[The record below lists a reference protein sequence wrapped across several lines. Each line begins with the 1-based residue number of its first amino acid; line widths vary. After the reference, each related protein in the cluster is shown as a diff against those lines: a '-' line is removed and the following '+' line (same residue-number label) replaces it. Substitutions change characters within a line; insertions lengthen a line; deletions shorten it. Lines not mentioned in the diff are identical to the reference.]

1 MEKINTTW
9 KIFSMYMLIL
19 IFILFSGNAFGQM
32 KVIQFN
38 AGWNSSNE
46 APWVMK
52 LTDCQTIGYVDISTD
67 KEAQTKYK
75 IAVIPT
81 IIIFKDGEEVARFQA
96 DLSFKMVATREE
108 VQEEID
114 NQLMSDF

>member
-1 MEKINTTW
+1 MIIAN
-9 KIFSMYMLIL
+9 IS
-19 IFILFSGNAFGQM
+19 FGQM
-32 KVIQFN
+32 KAMHFN
-38 AGWNSSNE
+38 AGWNSANDVEWFS
-46 APWVMK
+46 K
-52 LTDCQTIGYVDISTD
+52 LTDCKTKGYADIAVNV
-67 KEAQTKYK
+67 EAQTKYK
-75 IAVIPT
+75 IAVVPT

>member
-1 MEKINTTW
+1 MEETNITW
-9 KIFSMYMLIL
+9 RIFGMYMLI
-19 IFILFSGNAFGQM
+19 ILFMLVASGAFAQM

-38 AGWNSSNE
+38 AGWNSANE
-46 APWVMK
+46 VPWVMD
-52 LTDCQTIGYVDISTD
+52 LEDCNTYAYVDIAQD
-67 KEAQTKYK
+67 AEAQTKYK

-81 IIIFKDGEEVARFQA
+81 VIIFKDGEEVARFQA

>member
-1 MEKINTTW
+1 MEKTVTW
-9 KIFSMYMLIL
+9 RIFGMYMLI
-19 IFILFSGNAFGQM
+19 IFFMLAASGAFAQM
-32 KVIQFN
+32 KVTQFN
-38 AGWNSSNE
+38 AGWNSANE
-46 APWVMK
+46 VPWVMN
-52 LTDCQTIGYVDISTD
+52 LEDCNTYAYVDIAKDT
-67 KEAQTKYK
+67 EAQTKHK

-96 DLSFKMVATREE
+96 DLSFKMAATKEE

>member
-1 MEKINTTW
+1 MEKTITW
-9 KIFSMYMLIL
+9 RIFGMYMLV
-19 IFILFSGNAFGQM
+19 IFFTLFASGAFAQM
-32 KVIQFN
+32 RVTQFN
-38 AGWNSSNE
+38 AGWNSANE
-46 APWVMK
+46 VPWVMGLK
-52 LTDCQTIGYVDISTD
+52 DCNTYSYIDIAKDT
-67 KEAQTKYK
+67 EAQTKYK

-96 DLSFKMVATREE
+96 DLSFKMVATKEE